1 MTIIT
6 LENAKDLYLTT
17 NTFETKE
24 EDLTTEERNYIVTE
38 FNRLV
43 TNGYEIDNILYYIA
57 IDFDTNVVTIKNIVK
72 AWKSLYFLFL
82 HCLLINKQSCD
93 KFNNLLIVNYLTL
106 FITVML
112 YHCDALSH

>member
-24 EDLTTEERNYIVTE
+24 EDLTAEERNYIVTE

-43 TNGYEIDNILYYIA
+43 TNGYEIDNILYFIA

-72 AWKSLYFLFL
+72 A
-82 HCLLINKQSCD
+82 
-93 KFNNLLIVNYLTL
+93 
-106 FITVML
+106 
-112 YHCDALSH
+112 

>member
-6 LENAKDLYLTT
+6 LENAKDLYLTA

-24 EDLTTEERNYIVTE
+24 EDLTAEEKNYIVAE

-43 TNGYEIDNILYYIA
+43 TDGYEIDNILYYIA

-72 AWKSLYFLFL
+72 A
-82 HCLLINKQSCD
+82 
-93 KFNNLLIVNYLTL
+93 
-106 FITVML
+106 
-112 YHCDALSH
+112 